1 MLKRFP
7 WDKYTSLFVRSV
19 SDKEKKCIPLTP
31 GLGTGPAAPEGVAVP
46 SPTPALPGVNITKLF
61 SLVNDDVEK

>member
-1 MLKRFP
+1 M
-7 WDKYTSLFVRSV
+7 
-19 SDKEKKCIPLTP
+19 TP

-61 SLVNDDVEK
+61 PLVTVDVVK